1 MLVKLMTT
9 KGEVCSM
16 GILKLNYKALRV
28 LLAVLVISMSAS
40 GCTVK
45 LAYNFLDW
53 GLYWELKDYV
63 KFNQDQRL
71 FVKDEISQLI
81 EWHRSDELPKYADQL
96 EELSIGLESGMTVE
110 QLEAT
115 YDSLRDSWRRIVIK
129 TLPAAIDIISNLND
143 QQINDFFEML
153 IEKEGDDAKDIERGT
168 NIRTVKEREDY
179 VSEKLVD
186 AIGQLNKEQKALI
199 AQWARSIESTKEF
212 SLAQAIQW
220 RTRMQVVIAERTDT
234 QQLEKNLMVLLAN
247 PDQLRSASYRRV
259 IEKNKHRVVQ
269 LLFDLNETLTNQQR
283 SKLVKKLEGFI
294 EDFRDLSDL
303 SD

>member
-1 MLVKLMTT
+1 
-9 KGEVCSM
+9 M

-28 LLAVLVISMSAS
+28 LLAVLIISMSAS

-71 FVKDEISQLI
+71 LVKDEISQLI
-81 EWHRSDELPKYADQL
+81 EWHRNAELPKYADQL
-96 EELSIGLESGMTVE
+96 EKLSIGLQSGMTVE

-115 YDSLRDSWRRIVIK
+115 YDNLRDSWRRIVIK
-129 TLPAAIDIISNLND
+129 TLPAAVVIISNLND

-153 IEKEGDDAKDIERGT
+153 IEKEGDDAKDIERGA
-168 NIRTVKEREDY
+168 NAQTVKEREAY

-186 AIGQLNKEQKALI
+186 AIGQLNEEQKALI
-199 AQWARSIESTKEF
+199 AQWARSIESTKEL

-220 RTRMQVVIAERTDT
+220 RTRMQVVISERNDA

-247 PDQLRSASYRRV
+247 PDQLRPASYRSV
-259 IEKNKHRVVQ
+259 IEKNKRRVMQ

-294 EDFRDLSDL
+294 EDFRDLSA
-303 SD
+303 

>member
-1 MLVKLMTT
+1 
-9 KGEVCSM
+9 M

-28 LLAVLVISMSAS
+28 LLAVLIISMSAS

-71 FVKDEISQLI
+71 LVKDEISQLI
-81 EWHRSDELPKYADQL
+81 EWHRNAELPKYADQL
-96 EELSIGLESGMTVE
+96 EKLSIGLQSGMTVE

-115 YDSLRDSWRRIVIK
+115 YDNLRDSWRRIVIK
-129 TLPAAIDIISNLND
+129 TLPAAVVIISNLND

-153 IEKEGDDAKDIERGT
+153 IEKEGDDAKDIESGA
-168 NIRTVKEREDY
+168 NAQTVKEREAY

-186 AIGQLNKEQKALI
+186 AIGQLNEEQKALI
-199 AQWARSIESTKEF
+199 AQWARSIESTKEL

-220 RTRMQVVIAERTDT
+220 RTRMQVVISERNDA

-247 PDQLRSASYRRV
+247 PDQLRPASYRSV
-259 IEKNKHRVVQ
+259 IEKNKRRVMQ

-294 EDFRDLSDL
+294 EDFRDLSA
-303 SD
+303 

>member
-1 MLVKLMTT
+1 
-9 KGEVCSM
+9 M

-28 LLAVLVISMSAS
+28 LLAVLIISMSAS

-71 FVKDEISQLI
+71 LVKDEISQLI
-81 EWHRSDELPKYADQL
+81 EWHRNAELPKYADQL
-96 EELSIGLESGMTVE
+96 EKLSIGLQSGMTVE

-115 YDSLRDSWRRIVIK
+115 YDNLRDSWRRIVIK
-129 TLPAAIDIISNLND
+129 TLPAAVVIISNLND

-153 IEKEGDDAKDIERGT
+153 IEKEGDDAKDIESGA
-168 NIRTVKEREDY
+168 NAQTVKEREAY

-186 AIGQLNKEQKALI
+186 AIGQLNEEQKALI
-199 AQWARSIESTKEF
+199 AQWARSIESTKEL

-220 RTRMQVVIAERTDT
+220 RTRMQVVIAERNDA

-247 PDQLRSASYRRV
+247 PDQLRPASYRSV
-259 IEKNKHRVVQ
+259 IEKNKHRVMQ

-294 EDFRDLSDL
+294 EDFRDLSD
-303 SD
+303 